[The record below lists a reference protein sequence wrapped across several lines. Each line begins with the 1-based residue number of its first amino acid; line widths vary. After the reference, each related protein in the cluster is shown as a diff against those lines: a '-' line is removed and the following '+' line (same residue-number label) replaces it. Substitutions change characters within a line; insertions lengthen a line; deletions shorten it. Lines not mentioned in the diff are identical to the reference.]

1 MGMLRQ
7 AIDLPGVGN
16 ARELGG
22 YAVGDKH
29 VQRGILL
36 RTASLNRATPEALAR
51 LHDEYHLQT
60 IVDLRMSIEQE
71 RQPDPQIP
79 GATHRGVQVIEM
91 EDFPIP
97 EGVDPSKLDLLNDPT
112 ANRMELFEI
121 AYECGMVG
129 PQMYVDFLLG
139 ERGKRG
145 YAAFFR
151 ELLAL
156 EAGRAI
162 LWHCTDG
169 KDRTGC
175 AAMLVLCALGADRK
189 TVLADYLLTNDFNAQ
204 LIDAALHHFATPQQ
218 LAEMPAQKLEVLRVM
233 VGGVSEEY
241 LANAMDVL
249 EERYGSVGAYLR
261 DELDVGEAELEQL
274 RAILLA

>member
-1 MGMLRQ
+1 MLKQ

-22 YAVGDKH
+22 YAVQDRH
-29 VQRGILL
+29 VREGVLL
-36 RTASLNRATPEALAR
+36 RTAGLNRATPEAIAR
-51 LHDEYHLQT
+51 LHDTFRLQT
-60 IVDLRMSIEQE
+60 LVDLRMTFE
-71 RQPDPQIP
+71 RNNQPDPQVP
-79 GATHRGVQVIEM
+79 GATYRPLTIIEM
-91 EDFPIP
+91 EDFPVP
-97 EGVDPSKLDLLNDPT
+97 EGLDPSKLDLLNDPS
-112 ANRMELFEI
+112 ANRMELFELS
-121 AYECGMVG
+121 YEFGMVG
-129 PQMYVDFLLG
+129 PDMYEQFLLG
-139 ERGKRG
+139 ERGKAA
-145 YAAFFR
+145 YAEFFR

-156 EAGRAI
+156 EDGRAI

-261 DELDVGEAELEQL
+261 DELDVGEAELKQL